1 VKQCRTPP
9 HFSESLEMAQEAIEL
24 GFYISI
30 SGIVTFNKAS
40 ELKNVV
46 SSLPLERLLVE
57 TDSPYLAP
65 SPYRGKQ
72 NQPAYVREV
81 AQYIALLKGVSV
93 EEVEKVTTNNFFNLF
108 SRAER

>member
-1 VKQCRTPP
+1 
-9 HFSESLEMAQEAIEL
+9 MAQAAIDL

-46 SSLPLERLLVE
+46 NQLPLERLLVE
-57 TDSPYLAP
+57 TDSPYL
-65 SPYRGKQ
+65 SPIPYLGKQ

-81 AQYIALLKGVSV
+81 AEYIGLLKGVSV
-93 EEVEKVTTNNFFNLF
+93 EEVERVTTDNFFTLF
-108 SRAER
+108 SRAKRS